1 MIEQLILAS
10 AAAYISTAIISIS
23 SLFEPF
29 RNWFKVKTAG
39 TIFDKKPKHFIE
51 CRLCMSFWTSL
62 LFSIVYFS
70 SIYYTLPIY
79 GISYFMATQER

>member
-1 MIEQLILAS
+1 MINILWAVLS
-10 AAAYISTAIISIS
+10 AYITACVLAKS
-23 SLFEPF
+23 SLFDGCRE
-29 RNWFKVKTAG
+29 WFKAKTVG
-39 TIFDKKPKHFIE
+39 TIFDKKPTHFIE
-51 CRLCMSFWTSL
+51 CRLCLTFWTSM